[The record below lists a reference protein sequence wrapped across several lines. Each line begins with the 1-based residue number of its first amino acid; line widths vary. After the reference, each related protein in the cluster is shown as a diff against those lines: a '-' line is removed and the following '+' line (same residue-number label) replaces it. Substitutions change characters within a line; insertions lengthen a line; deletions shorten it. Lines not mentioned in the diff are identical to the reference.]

1 MFFPENDASVDP
13 GLTVTRARPARS
25 ALTRTGGFLTG
36 FSHTLQPYIGCRF
49 GCSYCYVRFSN
60 VHRFHNGGL
69 EWGNYVYPRIGI
81 ADHLERELTRLE
93 ERDQLAQT
101 AVFMSSSTDPYQGAE
116 RRFLLT
122 RQCLAGFLRRP
133 PGLLVIQTRSPL
145 ASRDF
150 DLMAALGDRC
160 LLNVSVETDRDDVR
174 RRLTPRCPSIGKRL
188 ALVRQ
193 ARAAG
198 VATQVTVSPC
208 LPYSGVETFGE
219 LLLSACDR
227 VVVDSFVAGDGCGGR
242 RTARTDIPA
251 LYAESGWHDWRSQ
264 DEAHRLY
271 QWLRDRIGE
280 LAGWSQ
286 EGFTRQARRVTGLDR
301 ELAAEKP
308 QARSSPK

>member
-1 MFFPENDASVDP
+1 MFSAECDALVDN
-13 GLTVTRARPARS
+13 GQTVTRERPARS

-49 GCSYCYVRFSN
+49 GCSYCYIRFSN
-60 VHRFHNGGL
+60 VHRFYNGGL
-69 EWGNYVYPRIGI
+69 EWGNYVYPRVGI

-93 ERDQLAQT
+93 KRDQLAQT

-116 RRFLLT
+116 RSFMLT
-122 RQCLAGFLRRP
+122 RQCLACLLKRP

-145 ASRDF
+145 ATRDF
-150 DLMAALGDRC
+150 DIMAALGDRC
-160 LLNVSVETDRDDVR
+160 LLNVSVETDLDDVR
-174 RRLTPRCPSIGKRL
+174 RRLTPRCPSVGKRL
-188 ALVRQ
+188 AIARQ

-208 LPYSGVETFGE
+208 LPYSKVETFGE
-219 LLLSACDR
+219 LLLSTCDR

-251 LYAESGWHDWRSQ
+251 LYAESGWDDWRSQ
-264 DEAHRLY
+264 DQAHRLY

-280 LAGWSQ
+280 QAGWSQ
-286 EGFTRQARRVTGLDR
+286 EGFTRQARRVTGLAR
-301 ELAAEKP
+301 ELAAAKP
-308 QARSSPK
+308 QARSSQK